1 MEFNFEL
8 ELFLQVLQKQNQ
20 VDRQRSKGHSSHFF
34 LPQILVLIFRFLS
47 CCEDVSARMK
57 IFRDLL
63 DLLDSNPSNIEA
75 FMVLVQ

>member
-1 MEFNFEL
+1 MDFNFEL

-20 VDRQRSKGHSSHFF
+20 VDRQRSKGHNSHFF

-47 CCEDVSARMK
+47 CCEDMSARMK

-75 FMVLVQ
+75 FMV